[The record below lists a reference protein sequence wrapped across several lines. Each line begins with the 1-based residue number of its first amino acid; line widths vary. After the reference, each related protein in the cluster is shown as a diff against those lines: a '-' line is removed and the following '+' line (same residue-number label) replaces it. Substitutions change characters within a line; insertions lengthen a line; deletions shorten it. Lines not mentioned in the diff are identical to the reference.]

1 MKPTKATTLISKTAE
16 ELNLSEELVKDV
28 VDYYYSIVAKK
39 MESLEY
45 PTIYLHGFGTL
56 RLSMRKLKRD
66 IAGLEKIL
74 NSPHGEDFRKVIKY
88 NLSKE
93 LMDKKIEAL
102 KICETYYKEIN
113 EKRNRSLE
121 K

>member
-1 MKPTKATTLISKTAE
+1 
-16 ELNLSEELVKDV
+16 
-28 VDYYYSIVAKK
+28 
-39 MESLEY
+39 MESLQY
-45 PTIYLHGFGTL
+45 QQYTCMVGTL
-56 RLSMRKLKRD
+56 RLSKRKLKRD

-102 KICETYYKEIN
+102 KIWKLII
-113 EKRNRSLE
+113 K